1 MSAAF
6 AHTTVLL
13 HETVEGVFTRP
24 DGVYVDGTF
33 GRGGHSRL
41 LLSKLGPAGRL
52 IAIDR
57 DPEAVA
63 AAGGIEDPRFTIR
76 HAAFADMADELAA
89 LGVNQVDGVM
99 LDLGVSSPQ
108 IDNPERGFSFRAD
121 GPLDMRFDPTTQ
133 DITAADLVN
142 GWTHQ
147 QIADCL
153 YGLGEEHLSRQIAG
167 AIIDF
172 RKKKPFERTSELAEV
187 VASVKKV
194 RGKIHPAT
202 QTFQALRLAVN
213 DELGAILELLPQL
226 LTVLRPGG
234 QAAIITFHSLEDR
247 IVKRFLQAEAKK
259 GTIELQPKKPIQP
272 TRQEMLDNPR
282 SRSAKLRIFT
292 TTS

>member
-1 MSAAF
+1 MPG
-6 AHTTVLL
+6 HVPVLL
-13 HETVEGVFTRP
+13 PAVLESLHLETTHRLIDATLGGGGHTIAMLDRMPP
-24 DGVYVDGTF
+24 DGRVLGIEADPRTLESTTRRLSSVTNRVTF
-33 GRGGHSRL
+33 
-41 LLSKLGPAGRL
+41 
-52 IAIDR
+52 
-57 DPEAVA
+57 
-63 AAGGIEDPRFTIR
+63 AAGNFR
-76 HAAFADMADELAA
+76 HLSEIATAHGWQSSDVVL
-89 LGVNQVDGVM
+89 
-99 LDLGVSSPQ
+99 LDLGVSSMTL
-108 IDNPERGFSFRAD
+108 DDPERGFSFRAD

-167 AIIDF
+167 AIIDY

-194 RGKIHPAT
+194 RGKTHPAT

-213 DELGAILELLPQL
+213 DELGAIQDVLPQL

-247 IVKRFLQAEAKK
+247 LVKRFIQAEAKK
-259 GTIELQPKKPIQP
+259 GTLEPLTKKAIQP
-272 TRQEMLDNPR
+272 TRQEQLENPR
-282 SRSAKLRIFT
+282 SRSAKLRIFQT
-292 TTS
+292 TL

>member
-1 MSAAF
+1 MPG
-6 AHTTVLL
+6 HVPVLL
-13 HETVEGVFTRP
+13 SAVLESLHLETTHRLIDATLGGGGHTIAMLDRMPP
-24 DGVYVDGTF
+24 DGRV
-33 GRGGHSRL
+33 L
-41 LLSKLGPAGRL
+41 
-52 IAIDR
+52 
-57 DPEAVA
+57 
-63 AAGGIEDPRFTIR
+63 GIEADPRTLEATTKRLTSVTNRVTCVAGNFRNLSSLAT
-76 HAAFADMADELAA
+76 ANGFQPADVVL
-89 LGVNQVDGVM
+89 V
-99 LDLGVSSPQ
+99 DLGVSSMT
-108 IDNPERGFSFRAD
+108 IDDPERGFSFRFD